1 MATDYVTNITDPGI
15 PFTGVI
21 EMTALVDPASFGGR
35 SLVYL
40 PRYLAQDD
48 PTWKRSDDDL
58 VAETV
63 ATLARMYP
71 QFRQSDVLASR
82 VARVRE
88 VHAISTIDY
97 SRSLLP
103 SLQTSIANVF
113 VVNSAQ
119 IAYGTLNVNETLA
132 LAARQ
137 AEALAPLIGPAAG
150 SSPRGQTGSALPP
163 SGRTAAVPRARH
175 RPRGPDC
182 RIVLV
187 DPPRLVLGLHPFTV
201 PVFARTP
208 WPSSPRSSL

>member
-1 MATDYVTNITDPGI
+1 
-15 PFTGVI
+15 
-21 EMTALVDPASFGGR
+21 VDPASFGGR

-103 SLQTSIANVF
+103 PLQTSIANVF

-137 AEALAPLIGPAAG
+137 AAVLAPLIGPAAG
-150 SSPRGQTGSALPP
+150 ASPRGQNGSALPA
-163 SGRTAAVPRARH
+163 SGRPGAASTRA
-175 RPRGPDC
+175 PAAG
-182 RIVLV
+182 
-187 DPPRLVLGLHPFTV
+187 
-201 PVFARTP
+201 AA
-208 WPSSPRSSL
+208 S

>member
-1 MATDYVTNITDPGI
+1 
-15 PFTGVI
+15 
-21 EMTALVDPASFGGR
+21 
-35 SLVYL
+35 VYL

-48 PTWKRSDDDL
+48 PTWKRGDDDL

-97 SRSLLP
+97 SRALLP
-103 SLQTSIANVF
+103 PLQTSIDNVF

-137 AEALAPLIGPAAG
+137 SAALAALIRPAASAGPSGRNQNGNGSAPAGSARGTGSPARGPAAG
-150 SSPRGQTGSALPP
+150 AP
-163 SGRTAAVPRARH
+163 S
-175 RPRGPDC
+175 
-182 RIVLV
+182 
-187 DPPRLVLGLHPFTV
+187 
-201 PVFARTP
+201 
-208 WPSSPRSSL
+208 